1 MIEKNIPY
9 IFISVI
15 QLHRE
20 FLRAGSD
27 VLQSFTFLQATD
39 ELLRSYGIDA
49 TGAEINDAGVR
60 LVKQVAAEGDALTGG
75 GIARTGALYRD
86 ASNMK
91 ISDISGEKLTC
102 TTFNRKG
109 RDKAKVQQEFR
120 KQAKIFVDGGMDF
133 IICEVT

>member
-1 MIEKNIPY
+1 MIAKNFNP
-9 IFISVI
+9 VI

-75 GIARTGALYRD
+75 GIARTGAMYRD
-86 ASNMK
+86 ASKMK
-91 ISDISGEKLTC
+91 ISDISG
-102 TTFNRKG
+102 
-109 RDKAKVQQEFR
+109 AK
-120 KQAKIFVDGGMDF
+120 
-133 IICEVT
+133 